1 MDKEIVKIQKEEA
14 KLHAEIKAQAAAKNK
29 SAVENLTR
37 SVVRSRTAVKR
48 LETTKAN
55 LHAVTLQLQTSI
67 ATMSTASSLKVS
79 ADVLARMNKICDVD
93 GVSETMKAMQKEMA
107 RCGEAEGAMEK
118 ALADPEEELETSEQ
132 MAMIWDEMALDVSG
146 FMDVGVAA
154 PPVAAPEVAAP
165 AAKQK
170 AAPVAMEAGPAPPP
184 KPKVEPA
191 PKIAPAP
198 KAEPPPAAAAPS
210 TEQPPAEAAEL
221 PPAEP
226 IDPILAARA
235 ESLQPP
241 SAPPAGYAPAEAP
254 TAPPAPSFTPVGAT
268 APPPGAADGD
278 DDLMARLEALRK

>member
-1 MDKEIVKIQKEEA
+1 
-14 KLHAEIKAQAAAKNK
+14 
-29 SAVENLTR
+29 
-37 SVVRSRTAVKR
+37 
-48 LETTKAN
+48 
-55 LHAVTLQLQTSI
+55 
-67 ATMSTASSLKVS
+67 MSTASSLKVS
-79 ADVLARMNKICDVD
+79 VDVLARMNKICDVD

-118 ALADPEEELETSEQ
+118 ALADPDEELETSEQ
-132 MAMIWDEMALDVSG
+132 MAMIWDEMALDVSS

-210 TEQPPAEAAEL
+210 TAEAAEL

-235 ESLQPP
+235 ESL
-241 SAPPAGYAPAEAP
+241 
-254 TAPPAPSFTPVGAT
+254 
-268 APPPGAADGD
+268 
-278 DDLMARLEALRK
+278 